1 MSEYTEIEILDV
13 RIDTTIGDLICAIH
27 DVIGES
33 TDQRQDETEVAAYA
47 QLILDSLRF
56 NHEVRL

>member
-1 MSEYTEIEILDV
+1 MSEFTEIEILDI

-27 DVIGES
+27 DVIGE
-33 TDQRQDETEVAAYA
+33 DAEEKQDDTQVAAYA

>member
-1 MSEYTEIEILDV
+1 MSEYTEIEVLDV

-27 DVIGES
+27 DVIGE
-33 TDQRQDETEVAAYA
+33 TTEEPADETQVAAYA

-56 NHEVRL
+56 SHEVRL